1 MNYSVLV
8 VLWLISLYPQYDLLT
23 RESTNTTSKKL
34 KVLFLFNLP
43 IILYINLQLRNFG
56 DIIF

>member
-23 RESTNTTSKKL
+23 RESTNSVSKKL

-43 IILYINLQLRNFG
+43 IILYINLQLRNLG

>member
-1 MNYSVLV
+1 MNYYVLV
-8 VLWLISLYPQYDLLT
+8 GIWLISLYPQYDLLT

-34 KVLFLFNLP
+34 KILFLFNLP
-43 IILYINLQLRNFG
+43 IILYINLQLRNFS

>member
-8 VLWLISLYPQYDLLT
+8 VLWLISLYPQYDILT
-23 RESTNTTSKKL
+23 RESTNSVSKKL
-34 KVLFLFNLP
+34 KILFLFNLP
-43 IILYINLQLRNFG
+43 IILYINLQLKNFG

>member
-23 RESTNTTSKKL
+23 RESTNSVSKKL

-43 IILYINLQLRNFG
+43 IVLYINLQLRNFS